1 MTTLYMDVSTM
12 RAIQRELE
20 KVASQIERQL
30 VLLRRDSQTLHQNTW
45 IANSAN
51 QYHAQFSDRTA
62 RLSNIA
68 KGLQAISAEISAEIA
83 RWESMDKSFG

>member
-1 MTTLYMDVSTM
+1 MTTLYMDVSAM

-20 KVASQIERQL
+20 KAASQIESQL
-30 VLLRRDSQTLHQNTW
+30 VLLRRNNQALHQNTW

-51 QYHAQFSDRTA
+51 QYHAQFSELTA

-68 KGLQAISAEISAEIA
+68 KGLRATSSELSAEIA
-83 RWESMDKSFG
+83 RWESMDKTFG